1 MELMYF
7 ELLRRFNGNIPLLD
21 PVEDMEIEDKLLTKL
36 IKARK
41 DLDSQLA
48 GTQYQAISETQQTQ
62 YDRKKQLKDE
72 ILELEESIK
81 QASNMIMSTEL
92 VSMKR
97 VMRRLELADR
107 NDVPTLKGKVAASI
121 SACDEIL
128 VTELLFSGF
137 FQEIDAVQVAAVLSC
152 LIYTDTKG
160 TTEGV

>member
-62 YDRKKQLKDE
+62 YDRKK
-72 ILELEESIK
+72 
-81 QASNMIMSTEL
+81 
-92 VSMKR
+92 
-97 VMRRLELADR
+97 
-107 NDVPTLKGKVAASI
+107 
-121 SACDEIL
+121 
-128 VTELLFSGF
+128 
-137 FQEIDAVQVAAVLSC
+137 
-152 LIYTDTKG
+152 
-160 TTEGV
+160 

>member
-1 MELMYF
+1 MYF
-7 ELLRRFNGNIPLLD
+7 ELLRRFNGSVPLLD

-36 IKARK
+36 IKANK
-41 DLDSQLA
+41 DLDTQLA
-48 GTQYQAISETQQTQ
+48 GSQYQSISETQQTQ

-72 ILELEESIK
+72 IIELEESIK
-81 QASNMIMSTEL
+81 RASNMIMSTEL

-97 VMRRLELADR
+97 VMRRLELADK
-107 NDVPTLKGKVAASI
+107 NDVPSLKGKVAASI

-137 FQEIDAVQVAAVLSC
+137 FQDIDAVQAAAVLSC